1 MNLQLTSV
9 AKNVHG
15 TVSITGSKSESNR
28 WLILQQ
34 LYKNITLQ
42 NCSNADDTQYL
53 QEALESNDAVI
64 DIGHA
69 GTAMRFLTAFFAV
82 QEGKTVLLT
91 GSKRMEQRPIK
102 ILVDALLSLGA
113 CITYEHKTGFPPLRI
128 EGKKITKNKVTIQG
142 GVSSQYLS
150 ALLLV
155 APSLPNGLALELQGE
170 TTSIPYLKM
179 TIALLQRIGVAA
191 SFEGNLIKV
200 LPQEHIKDQT
210 VVIESDWSAASYYY
224 SLVALSPVG
233 TQIRIQSFYK
243 ESLQA
248 DACLQTIYKK
258 LGVDTQFVEQTV
270 VLTKAEAIA
279 PAVQKN
285 GLTLHLADAPDSA
298 QTIAVTCFGLQIPC
312 LLTGLHTLK
321 IKETDRLLALQTEL
335 TKLGAVVTVTNESLQ
350 IAAATKINKNIKI
363 ATYQDHRMAMAFAP
377 LALKTPLVILEAEVV
392 SKSYPNFWK
401 DMQRVGIQFEEL
413 K

>member
-1 MNLQLTSV
+1 LNLQLTSV
-9 AKNVHG
+9 AENLHG

-34 LYKNITLQ
+34 LYNNCTLQ

-53 QEALESNDAVI
+53 QEALKSTEPVI

-69 GTAMRFLTAFFAV
+69 GTAMRFLTAFFAT
-82 QEGKTVLLT
+82 QEGKTVVLT
-91 GSKRMEQRPIK
+91 GSKRMQERPIK

-113 CITYEHKTGFPPLRI
+113 SITYENKIGFPPLRI
-128 EGKKITKNKVTIQG
+128 EGKKITKNKVAIQG
-142 GVSSQYLS
+142 DVSSQYLS

-155 APSLPNGLALELQGE
+155 APSLPNGLELELQGE
-170 TTSIPYLKM
+170 ITSVPYLKM
-179 TIALLQRIGVAA
+179 TVALLQRIGVSA
-191 SFEGNLIKV
+191 SFEGNSIQV
-200 LPQEHIKDQT
+200 LPQEKIQHQS

-224 SLVALSPVG
+224 SLVALSPIG
-233 TQIRIQSFYK
+233 TQIRLQSFYK
-243 ESLQA
+243 DSLQA

-258 LGVDTQFVEQTV
+258 LGVDTQFIEQTLM
-270 VLTKAEAIA
+270 LTKTEACTL
-279 PAVQKN
+279 AVQKN

-335 TKLGAVVTVTNESLQ
+335 TKLGAVVTITNESLQ
-350 IAAATKINKNIKI
+350 IEAATKINENIQI
-363 ATYQDHRMAMAFAP
+363 GTYQDHRMAMAFTP
-377 LALKTPLVILEAEVV
+377 LVLKAPLVILEAAVV
-392 SKSYPNFWK
+392 SKSYPDFWK